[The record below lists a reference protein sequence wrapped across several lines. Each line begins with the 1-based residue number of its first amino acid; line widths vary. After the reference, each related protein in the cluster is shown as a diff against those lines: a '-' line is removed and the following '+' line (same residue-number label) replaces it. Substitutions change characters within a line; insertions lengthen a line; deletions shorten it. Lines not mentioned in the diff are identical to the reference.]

1 VATLLTETDVRAKD
15 GLTRLSPEQLQ
26 ELKERGFV
34 TVRAIAPPTDV
45 AVMDTV
51 IRDLLARGVGFK
63 EGARRDLVDP
73 EDSPGANSLTELV
86 RPQNYAAVLR
96 RSAYF
101 ESAYAIARQVLGQ
114 DAEFAFDHAILKPA
128 FHGAETPWHQDEAYQ
143 AERDSERDQIAFWMP
158 TAVATVENGC
168 MRYIPGSHKVG
179 VLPHQPLGGDARV
192 HGDLAIDDIG
202 QGIELPQHVRT
213 RRLANRNRVG
223 GNPDHRRRL
232 AGLLPGA
239 DILAHVV
246 PAEVVLAL
254 AEPVEAERLKL
265 RAHRRPRLALAREQA
280 GGKRS
285 DRLADHSTLLSSSLG
300 GRSPR
305 RGGSPR
311 NG

>member
-1 VATLLTETDVRAKD
+1 MATLLTETDVRAKD
-15 GLTRLSPEQLQ
+15 GLTRLSPEQLH

-34 TVRAIAPPTDV
+34 TVRAIAPAADV

-168 MRYIPGSHKVG
+168 MRYVPGSHKVG

-192 HGDLAIDDIG
+192 HALQCIGDFDADSAVYCPLQPGDAVIHAG
-202 QGIELPQHVRT
+202 RT
-213 RRLANRNRVG
+213 LHSAGPNMTAN
-223 GNPDHRRRL
+223 
-232 AGLLPGA
+232 
-239 DILAHVV
+239 
-246 PAEVVLAL
+246 
-254 AEPVEAERLKL
+254 
-265 RAHRRPRLALAREQA
+265 PRLAYILVFAGPSRRAAAPRDHSWLKRPNETAARRRKLWLWRGGAVIELARRVA
-280 GGKRS
+280 RNRYYHPAFYIG
-285 DRLADHSTLLSSSLG
+285 RLRRLLVRQS
-300 GRSPR
+300 RT
-305 RGGSPR
+305 
-311 NG
+311 